1 MDSLLKLNFAYSHS
15 IVTKAEK
22 QHVQRYQTL
31 CMIENDAGSSV
42 CDVEDTEKLAEI
54 IKHNLID
61 HPSQKDYNFSK
72 TEPRLDGQIGAPKIV
87 DELLGQQK

>member
-1 MDSLLKLNFAYSHS
+1 
-15 IVTKAEK
+15 
-22 QHVQRYQTL
+22 
-31 CMIENDAGSSV
+31 MIENDAGSSV
-42 CDVEDTEKLAEI
+42 CDVRDTEKLAEI

-72 TEPRLDGQIGAPKIV
+72 TETRLDGQIGAPKIV